1 MKIFISYSWT
11 PESNKKRVLDLAEKL
26 QKNGFKII
34 MDQTHLKYGYDK
46 YVFMEKMVTD
56 SSISKIF
63 IICNKDYAQKADNRV
78 GGVGDESMIITPELY
93 GKTEQSKFIPI
104 VFEKDTNGKPY
115 LPVYLKRL
123 MYVDLSNK
131 RQYKVSYYELIKQ
144 MRQPIFDHVCSCLEK
159 KGSKV
164 KVHFNQILA
173 EFEIG
178 DTALNNFVTLI
189 TDNGILLFFQIVLSE
204 IPKNDANFQ
213 NLNKF
218 VTPYGKFYL
227 EENSDTEGTLDL
239 IYSYEI
245 INIEGDALWN
255 EIEGFIDWLKV
266 NYYNIALD
274 VVKLFLI

>member
-1 MKIFISYSWT
+1 M
-11 PESNKKRVLDLAEKL
+11 LDLAENL

-46 YVFMEKMVTD
+46 YAFMEKMITD

-63 IICNKDYAQKADNRV
+63 IICNKDYALKADNRV

-131 RQYKVSYYELIKQ
+131 RQYKVAYYELIKQ
-144 MRQPIFDHVCSCLEK
+144 MRQPIFDHVCSCLEN

-164 KVHFNQILA
+164 KVHFNQIFA

-178 DTALNNFVTLI
+178 DTALNKFVTWI
-189 TDNGILLFFQIVLSE
+189 TNDGILLFFQNVLRE
-204 IPKNDANFQ
+204 IPKNDANIQ
-213 NLNKF
+213 NLNEF
-218 VTPYGKFYL
+218 DTPYGKFYL
-227 EENSDTEGTLDL
+227 KENSDAEGTLDL

-245 INIEGDALWN
+245 INIEGDALQN
-255 EIEGFIDWLKV
+255 EIEGFIDWLKID
-266 NYYNIALD
+266 YYNKALD
-274 VVKLFLI
+274 ILNSLIILG